1 VTPGQ
6 CWPFRGSQGQV
17 VIKLPARI
25 QPTAVTVQH
34 VSKTVSPSG
43 SISSTPKDIAVS
55 VSPCRAEL
63 AGIWLWGKAIAGACL
78 SQHICSIILFPFP
91 VFSLQNELHKAFQ
104 YIQILVQSNWGNPEY
119 TCIYRVQVHGKIAT
133 QN

>member
-6 CWPFRGSQGQV
+6 CWPFRGCQGQV
-17 VIKLPARI
+17 VIKLPAQI
-25 QPTAVTVQH
+25 QPTAVTVQD

-63 AGIWLWGKAIAGACL
+63 AGGLDEEGEATLLGTFMYDLEREAL
-78 SQHICSIILFPFP
+78 Q
-91 VFSLQNELHKAFQ
+91 VFLLKNELHKAFQ
-104 YIQILVQSNWGNPEY
+104 YIQIFVQSNWGNPEY
-119 TCIYRVQVHGKIAT
+119 TCIYRVQVPGKIAT